1 MGYTMQQTLKEARMA
16 GAAWSKTVAGLAA
29 LGFLAACGGASEPNL
44 LNITKTGNGPD
55 EFAILPTKTLQ
66 APSDYAAL
74 PTPTPGGI
82 NLSDPTPEA
91 DAVAALG
98 GNPARLAGGGVQD
111 PALVGHATRFGVQP
125 GIRQDLAAVDLQYRR
140 DNDGR
145 LLERIF
151 NVNVYFKAYCKFEL
165 DQYAELER
173 FRRAGV
179 RTPAVPPDPAQ

>member
-1 MGYTMQQTLKEARMA
+1 MA
-16 GAAWSKTVAGLAA
+16 GARLLRIAAGITA
-29 LGFLAACGGASEPNL
+29 LGLLAACGGASEPNL
-44 LNITKTGNGPD
+44 LNLKKSGDGPD
-55 EFAILPTKTLQ
+55 EFAILPTKTLR
-66 APSDYAAL
+66 APADYAVL
-74 PTPTPGGI
+74 PAPTPGGA
-82 NLSDPTPEA
+82 NLTDPTPQA

-98 GNPARLAGGGVQD
+98 GNPARLSGGGVQD

-125 GIRQDLAAVDLQYRR
+125 GIRQELAAIDLQYRR

-151 NVNVYFKAYCKFEL
+151 NVNVYFKAYRKFEL